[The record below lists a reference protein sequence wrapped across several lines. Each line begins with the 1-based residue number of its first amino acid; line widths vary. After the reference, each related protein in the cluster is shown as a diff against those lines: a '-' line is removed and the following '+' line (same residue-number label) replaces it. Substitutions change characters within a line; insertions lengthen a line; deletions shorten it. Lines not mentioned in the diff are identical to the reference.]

1 YTLSL
6 HDALPISREHRFL
19 EHVEHAPEGAV
30 LRTFIVGYYLPLE
43 QRAQRVVLPFAP
55 ADFDAL
61 RELAPGVEFAVPQ
74 RGSAAKLVELADQ
87 NARHLLDRLK
97 IESFVIDETRADP
110 DFS

>member
-1 YTLSL
+1 MRIRDGKLI
-6 HDALPISREHRFL
+6 AREHRFL
-19 EHVEHAPEGAV
+19 EHVEHAPEAAV
-30 LRTFIVGYYLPLE
+30 LRTFIVAYYLPLE

-87 NARHLLDRLK
+87 NARHLLE
-97 IESFVIDETRADP
+97 IGRAHV
-110 DFS
+110 